1 MKEFMRNP
9 EKFLDSESYVISDL
23 IYGWGNSSWG
33 AAPEYLVSCMQHA
46 LVSNGPILECGSG
59 LSTILIG
66 IIARKRGITHWALEH
81 MPVWGERVQKCLN
94 AYQIYSVVLCVKSL
108 KDYDNFSWYDPP
120 LESMPDRFTLVICD
134 GPPGSIRGGRY
145 GLVPIMKER
154 LKPGCVI
161 LLDDAAREQE
171 QTIAG
176 KWEAE
181 LGASSEILGSKK
193 PYIRLMVGD
202 VAD

>member
-1 MKEFMRNP
+1 
-9 EKFLDSESYVISDL
+9 
-23 IYGWGNSSWG
+23 
-33 AAPEYLVSCMQHA
+33 
-46 LVSNGPILECGSG
+46 
-59 LSTILIG
+59 
-66 IIARKRGITHWALEH
+66 
-81 MPVWGERVQKCLN
+81 
-94 AYQIYSVVLCVKSL
+94 
-108 KDYDNFSWYDPP
+108 
-120 LESMPDRFTLVICD
+120 
-134 GPPGSIRGGRY
+134 
-145 GLVPIMKER
+145 MKER

>member
-1 MKEFMRNP
+1 
-9 EKFLDSESYVISDL
+9 
-23 IYGWGNSSWG
+23 
-33 AAPEYLVSCMQHA
+33 
-46 LVSNGPILECGSG
+46 
-59 LSTILIG
+59 
-66 IIARKRGITHWALEH
+66 
-81 MPVWGERVQKCLN
+81 
-94 AYQIYSVVLCVKSL
+94 
-108 KDYDNFSWYDPP
+108 
-120 LESMPDRFTLVICD
+120 MPDRFTLVICD